1 MPSYTQEGRPIAVET
16 PLGKDK
22 LLLESVSGT
31 EEMSRL
37 FRFDLD
43 LLSPEDTIDPK
54 QIVGKQ
60 VSFRINRAD
69 GSPRWFSGWVS
80 RLTWIGRDER
90 LTRWRAEVVPSLWFL
105 TRTSDCKAWAEK
117 KKIPEIIEEVL
128 GDHSRVT
135 FEKSLQGSYTAWEYC
150 VQYRET
156 DFNFVSRLLEQEG
169 IAYHFTHAQGKLTVV
184 LADSPSAYTDC
195 GDAKV
200 EFVDDF
206 ADPSKPGQLFSWQR
220 DWSFKTGKFA
230 QRDYNYETSTTD
242 LLAKQNGKAEYEG
255 ASDLE
260 IFDYPGEYE
269 KKADGDADTKLR
281 IEEEEAAASVAQ
293 GSSSC
298 RTFSPGFTFK
308 APDGKKYLLTSVSH
322 SASIRGAY
330 ESDGNTATFDY
341 HNSFSCI
348 PADVPFRPA
357 RITPKPIVSGAQ
369 TAVVVGKSGE
379 EIDTD
384 EFGRIKVQFHWD
396 RHGSKDEKSSCWV
409 RVAQAMA
416 GTGWGGQF
424 IPRIGQEVVVS
435 YLEGDPDQ
443 PLITGMV
450 YNDQH
455 KHPFSLP
462 DNKTQSGFRSRSTKQ
477 AGDANFNELRFEDKK
492 GSEEIYFHAEK
503 DFKRVVENNDVLEVG
518 SSKKKDGDRT
528 ITVFNDQKETIGCS
542 EAKSGSRTLTVWKDD
557 TTTVKTGNQ
566 TTTIEQGNQATTI
579 EQGNSSLEIKMGNE
593 TIKIAMG
600 KQSTEAMQ
608 AIELKVGGSSIK
620 VDQTGVT
627 IKGIM
632 IKIEGQAMTEV
643 KAGAMA
649 KIDGGGMLQ
658 AKAGITMIG

>member
-1 MPSYTQEGRPIAVET
+1 MPSYTQDGRPIAVET

-22 LLLESVSGT
+22 LLLESVTGT
-31 EEMSRL
+31 EELSRL

-43 LLSPEDTIDPK
+43 LLSAEDSIEPK

-69 GSPRWFSGWVS
+69 ESPRWFSGWVS
-80 RLTWIGRDER
+80 RFTWIGRDDR

-105 TRTSDCKAWAEK
+105 TRTSDCKIWQE
-117 KKIPEIIEEVL
+117 KKIPDIIGEVL
-128 GDHSRVT
+128 GDHSRVKVK
-135 FEKSLQGSYTAWEYC
+135 KSLQGSYNPWEYC

-156 DFNFVSRLLEQEG
+156 DFNYVSRLMEQEG
-169 IAYHFTHAQGKLTVV
+169 IAYHFEHDQGSLTLV
-184 LADSPSAYTDC
+184 LADAPSAYADC
-195 GDAKV
+195 KDAKV

-206 ADPSKPGQLFSWQR
+206 ADAGKPGQLFSWQR
-220 DWSFKTGKFA
+220 DWSYKTGKFA
-230 QRDYNYETSTTD
+230 QRDYNFEKPTTD
-242 LLAKQNGKAEYEG
+242 LLSKQNGKGEYEG
-255 ASDLE
+255 AGELE

-269 KKADGDADTKLR
+269 DKSAGDADTKLR
-281 IEEEEAAASVAQ
+281 IEEEEATASVSQ

-298 RTFSPGFTFK
+298 RTFSPGYTFK

-330 ESDGNTATFDY
+330 ESDGSTATFDY

-348 PADVPFRPA
+348 PADVPYRPS
-357 RITPKPIVSGAQ
+357 RTTPKPICSGAQ
-369 TAVVVGKSGE
+369 TALVVGKSGE

-396 RHGSKDEKSSCWV
+396 RYGKKDEKSSCWV
-409 RVAQAMA
+409 RVAQTMA
-416 GTGWGGQF
+416 GPGWGGQF

-435 YLEGDPDQ
+435 YLEGDPDA
-443 PLITGMV
+443 PLVTGVV
-450 YNDQH
+450 YNGEN
-455 KHPFSLP
+455 KHPFALP
-462 DNKTQSGFRSRSTKQ
+462 DKKTQSGFRSRSTKD
-477 AGDANFNELRFEDKK
+477 AGDSNFNELRFEDKK
-492 GSEEIYFHAEK
+492 DSEEIYFHAEK

-518 SSKKKDGDRT
+518 ASKKKDGDRT

-542 EAKSGSRTLTVWKDD
+542 QAKSGSRTLTVWKND

-566 TTTIEQGNQATTI
+566 STTIEKGNAA
-579 EQGNSSLEIKMGNE
+579 LEVKMGNQ

-600 KQSTEAMQ
+600 KQATEAMQ
-608 AIELKVGGSSIK
+608 AIELKVGSNSIK

-627 IKGIM
+627 ITGM
-632 IKIEGQAMTEV
+632 MVKIEGKVMTEV

-649 KIDGGGMLQ
+649 KVDGGGMLQ

>member
-1 MPSYTQEGRPIAVET
+1 MFAGGRPAGSETMPSYTQDDRPIAVET

-31 EEMSRL
+31 EELSRL

-43 LLSPEDTIDPK
+43 LLSPEDSIDPK
-54 QIVGKQ
+54 KIVGKQ

-69 GSPRWFSGWVS
+69 ESPRWFSGWVS
-80 RLTWIGRDER
+80 RFTWVGRDER

-117 KKIPEIIEEVL
+117 KKKIPEIVEEVL

-135 FEKSLQGSYTAWEYC
+135 FKKSLQGEYKPWDYC

-169 IAYHFTHAQGKLTVV
+169 IAYHFEHGQGSLAVV

-195 GDAKV
+195 QDSKV

-230 QRDYNYETSTTD
+230 QRDYNYETSATD

-269 KKADGDADTKLR
+269 TKSDGDADTKLR

-341 HNSFSCI
+341 HNSFSCT
-348 PADVPFRPA
+348 PADIPFRPA
-357 RITPKPIVSGAQ
+357 RTTPKPIVSGSQ

-396 RHGSKDEKSSCWV
+396 RHGKKDEKSSCWV
-409 RVAQAMA
+409 RVAQTMA
-416 GTGWGGQF
+416 GPGWGGQF

-443 PLITGMV
+443 PLVTGVV
-450 YNDQH
+450 YNDEH

-477 AGDANFNELRFEDKK
+477 AGDSNFNELRFEDKK
-492 GSEEIYFHAEK
+492 DSEEIYFHAEK

-518 SSKKKDGDRT
+518 AIKKQD
-528 ITVFNDQKETIGCS
+528 
-542 EAKSGSRTLTVWKDD
+542 GSRTVTIWKDD
-557 TTTVKTGNQ
+557 KTTVKTGNQ
-566 TTTIEQGNQATTI
+566 TTTIEK
-579 EQGNSSLEIKMGNE
+579 GNSAIEVKMGNR

-608 AIELKVGGSSIK
+608 AIELKVGGNSIK

-627 IKGIM
+627 IKGM
-632 IKIEGQAMTEV
+632 MVKIEGQTMTEV